1 MYMICLLFSYLA
13 NTYLIFISQEILSH
27 KKICVKK
34 IFVKKFCKHCDLI
47 IVFLCNCLIIKKWHL
62 FITYCNRVHKQVNNN
77 LSHKKICVNKN
88 ICKKLCKH
96 CDLIIV
102 FVCNCF
108 IIKNGI
114 YLLIYC
120 NRVHL
125 NISKQQLLRC
135 YINREKLWTGNRNWI
150 IGQD

>member
-13 NTYLIFISQEILSH
+13 NTYLIFISQEISSH

-47 IVFLCNCLIIKKWHL
+47 
-62 FITYCNRVHKQVNNN
+62 T
-77 LSHKKICVNKN
+77 
-88 ICKKLCKH
+88 
-96 CDLIIV
+96 V

-135 YINREKLWTGNRNWI
+135 YINREKLWIDRESELNYRSRLVVCWLTWPKPDEWHLDDQNTFKTWPKRSKEF
-150 IGQD
+150 